1 MHKPTLIRSSTSA
14 TADDIAWMERAL
26 ELAREGTALA
36 HPNPMVG
43 AVVVKDGEA
52 VGRGYHRYDERD
64 HAEILALRE
73 AGEKARGAT
82 LYVTLEPCCHTGRT
96 GPCTKAIIAAG
107 VRRVVAA
114 MEDPNLEVA
123 GQGFAELRTAGL
135 HVTEGVEEDEAM
147 RLNEDFACWIKTQL
161 PFVTLKAALTLDGQ
175 IAMRPGQETSITGGP
190 ARDAGQRLR
199 HAADAVLTGIGT
211 VLADDPLLTDRT
223 GLARRRKLL
232 RVVVDSNLRITPD
245 KKIVESSE
253 EDVVVFTVQ
262 PCGTEKTRA
271 IERAGV
277 EVVSVPASE
286 GHVELREV
294 LRELGR
300 RQVLNLLLEAGAELN
315 GAAIAEGIVDKIVLF
330 YAPKIMGTGGVPL
343 AALPSSGFLKAPALS
358 RLTLHGLGRDFAVE
372 GYFRD
377 VYGHNG
383 THWED

>member
-1 MHKPTLIRSSTSA
+1 
-14 TADDIAWMERAL
+14 
-26 ELAREGTALA
+26 
-36 HPNPMVG
+36 
-43 AVVVKDGEA
+43 
-52 VGRGYHRYDERD
+52 
-64 HAEILALRE
+64 
-73 AGEKARGAT
+73 
-82 LYVTLEPCCHTGRT
+82 
-96 GPCTKAIIAAG
+96 
-107 VRRVVAA
+107 
-114 MEDPNLEVA
+114 
-123 GQGFAELRTAGL
+123 
-135 HVTEGVEEDEAM
+135 VTEGIEQDEAM

-175 IAMRPGQETSITGGP
+175 IAMKPGHETSITGGP
-190 ARDAGQRLR
+190 ARDAGQRMR

-245 KKIVESSE
+245 KKIVESAE
-253 EDVVVFTVQ
+253 EDVVVFTAQ
-262 PCGTEKTRA
+262 SSSTEKSRA

-277 EVVSVPASE
+277 EVVSLPARE

-300 RQVLNLLLEAGAELN
+300 RQTLNLLLEAGAELN
-315 GAAIAEGIVDKIVLF
+315 GAALAEGIVDKMVLF

-343 AALPSSGFLKAPALS
+343 AALPSSGFLNAPSLS

-383 THWED
+383 THRED

>member
-1 MHKPTLIRSSTSA
+1 MPKLWR
-14 TADDIAWMERAL
+14 
-26 ELAREGTALA
+26 
-36 HPNPMVG
+36 
-43 AVVVKDGEA
+43 
-52 VGRGYHRYDERD
+52 
-64 HAEILALRE
+64 LRE

-82 LYVTLEPCCHTGRT
+82 LYVNLEPCCHTGRT

-114 MEDPNLEVA
+114 MEDPNPEVA

-175 IAMRPGQETSITGGP
+175 IAMRPGHETAITDGP

-245 KKIVESSE
+245 KKIVESAE
-253 EDVVVFTVQ
+253 EDVVVFTAQ
-262 PCGTEKTRA
+262 ACGTGEKSRA

-277 EVVSVPASE
+277 EVVSVPARE
-286 GHVELREV
+286 GHCGTPRGVARARAAADSEFAAGGWRGTQWRGHRRGNCGQDGAFLCAEDHGNRGSAARGNCLRAGFSKR
-294 LRELGR
+294 LR
-300 RQVLNLLLEAGAELN
+300 
-315 GAAIAEGIVDKIVLF
+315 
-330 YAPKIMGTGGVPL
+330 
-343 AALPSSGFLKAPALS
+343 
-358 RLTLHGLGRDFAVE
+358 
-372 GYFRD
+372 FRD
-377 VYGHNG
+377 
-383 THWED
+383 